1 MRRSTLL
8 ACAGVMLTGVL
19 GTNGA
24 VAQQDG
30 AQAEAKL
37 PLCPVMGK
45 SIDFSM
51 KTMTDDGPVYFCCKM
66 CIKKFE
72 KQPTKYSEKAA
83 QQKAALAKMPRV
95 QVNCPLSGRP
105 IDKEIFVEVA
115 GEKVYT
121 CCNNCK
127 SRYAANPGK
136 YAAKLAASYT
146 YQTKCPVMGGDINPA
161 VFGDLP
167 SGQRIY
173 YCCANC
179 DKKLQKNP
187 AQYAAKLAEQGI
199 KLTVNK
205 AEDAKGN
212 EGQPGSEKP

>member
-1 MRRSTLL
+1 
-8 ACAGVMLTGVL
+8 
-19 GTNGA
+19 
-24 VAQQDG
+24 
-30 AQAEAKL
+30 
-37 PLCPVMGK
+37 
-45 SIDFSM
+45 
-51 KTMTDDGPVYFCCKM
+51 M
-66 CIKKFE
+66 CIKKLE

-83 QQKAALAKMPRV
+83 QQKAVLAKMPRV

-146 YQTKCPVMGGDINPA
+146 YQTKCPVMGGDIDPT
-161 VFGDLP
+161 VFGDMP

-173 YCCANC
+173 YCCGRC
-179 DKKLQKNP
+179 DAKLKKDP
-187 AQYAAKLAEQGI
+187 AKYAAKLAEQGI
-199 KLTVNK
+199 KL
-205 AEDAKGN
+205 DAKKAA
-212 EGQPGSEKP
+212 KP